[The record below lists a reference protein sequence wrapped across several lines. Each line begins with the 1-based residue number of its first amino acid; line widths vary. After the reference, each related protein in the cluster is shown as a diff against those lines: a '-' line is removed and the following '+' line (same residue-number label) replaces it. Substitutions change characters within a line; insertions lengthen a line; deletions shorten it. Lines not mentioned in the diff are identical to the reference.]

1 MSSSFKF
8 LAHQSFQEN
17 IKDFL
22 SNNPKSQ
29 KALFV
34 NLEKSRSNPFSGKP
48 MHSLPK
54 KLRQKVFRLWVGG
67 PGDFRFIY
75 YVGKEKSYVLG
86 IYVSVVPR
94 SEFSYEKSDW
104 FEIMESIV
112 EDLENENYDKFAQM
126 NTQGAV

>member
-1 MSSSFKF
+1 
-8 LAHQSFQEN
+8 
-17 IKDFL
+17 
-22 SNNPKSQ
+22 
-29 KALFV
+29 
-34 NLEKSRSNPFSGKP
+34 

-54 KLRQKVFRLWVGG
+54 KLRQKAFRLWVGG

-75 YVGKEKSYVLG
+75 YVNKEKSYVLG